1 MRLPQTENLTC
12 RHVSVKARDIAD
24 IKSFEIAHPETG
36 AGLERYLKYQ
46 ALFDEH
52 SGVMRTYLVRFKST
66 HECVGYF
73 SLKAGL
79 VSVNEERA
87 SNNITFDTVPG
98 VELANFAI
106 NNAFAQKHNAKGL
119 GYLLFSGLIAPF
131 VQEHAKTLGI
141 DMIYLFALPYER
153 LMKTYESY
161 GFHRLPHKAEEQ
173 LHQRLKP
180 AYDESCIF
188 MYQLL
193 HEMRH

>member
-1 MRLPQTENLTC
+1 MKLPQNKYFAC
-12 RHVSVKARDIAD
+12 RHLSVSRRDLVD
-24 IKSFEIAHPETG
+24 IKAFEIAHPETG
-36 AGLERYLKYQ
+36 GGLEWYIKYQ

-52 SGVMRTYLVRFKST
+52 SGVMRTYLVRLKRT
-66 HECVGYF
+66 GECVGYF

-79 VSVNEERA
+79 VSVNEE
-87 SNNITFDTVPG
+87 STPGGNTFDTVPG

-106 NNAFAQKHNAKGL
+106 NNVFVQKHNAKGL

-141 DMIYLFALPYER
+141 YMIYLFALPYER

-161 GFHRLPHKAEEQ
+161 GFHRLPAKAENQ

-180 AYDESCIF
+180 TYDESCIF

-193 HEMRH
+193 SEI

>member
-1 MRLPQTENLTC
+1 MKLPQNKYFAC
-12 RHVSVKARDIAD
+12 RHLSVSRRDLAD
-24 IKSFEIAHPETG
+24 IKAFEIAHPETG
-36 AGLERYLKYQ
+36 GGLEWYIKYQ

-52 SGVMRTYLVRFKST
+52 SGVMRTYLVRLKRT
-66 HECVGYF
+66 GECVGYF

-79 VSVNEERA
+79 VSVNEE
-87 SNNITFDTVPG
+87 STPGGNTFDTVPG

-106 NNAFAQKHNAKGL
+106 NNVFVQKHNAKGL

-141 DMIYLFALPYER
+141 YMIYLFDLRYEC
-153 LMKTYESY
+153 LMKKYESY
-161 GFHRLPHKAEEQ
+161 GFHRLPAKAENQ

-180 AYDESCIF
+180 TYDESCIF

-193 HEMRH
+193 SEI